1 MDLAYRCLFA
11 LALSFVP
18 LAAEDWPD
26 FRGAGRDGRSAE
38 TVGVAWADK
47 GPEVLWERSVGPGF
61 SNPVVAHDR
70 VLLFHRVGDE
80 EVLEALDR
88 SSGKTVWKFAYPTNY
103 RDSFGFDPGPRA
115 SPVVVGG
122 QVYTFGAQ
130 GVLSCVS
137 FATGKKIWQI
147 EANKKHGVDK
157 GYFGAAGAPLVDG
170 SRLFLNLGGKDGAGI
185 LALDKDTGRELWRA
199 LDHEA
204 GYSSPVFATLHG
216 EPRIVFFTREGI
228 VVVKPEGEIVYQKRW
243 RARMDASVNA
253 AVPVVDGD
261 IVFIS
266 ASYGTGAIALDFGG
280 GDEPRELWSGEES
293 LTNHYA
299 SAVVKDGVLYGY
311 HGRQEYGPSLRAV
324 DLRTGKVLW
333 SVDGFGAGTVTLA
346 GDTLLLLRE
355 DGELVAAPADPAAF
369 KPSARA
375 QVLAATTRAYPA
387 LSDGVLFARDE
398 KTLVALRL
406 K

>member
-1 MDLAYRCLFA
+1 MDLAYRSL
-11 LALSFVP
+11 LALLLGFSP
-18 LAAEDWPD
+18 LIAEDWPD
-26 FRGAGRDGRSAE
+26 FRGTGRDGRTAE
-38 TVGVAWADK
+38 AVGLGWGDS
-47 GPEVLWERSVGPGF
+47 GPDVLWERSVGPGF
-61 SNPVVAHDR
+61 SNPVAAHDR

-88 SSGKTVWKFAYPTNY
+88 ESGETVWKFAYPTHY

-115 SPVVVGG
+115 SPVVAGG

-147 EANKKHGVDK
+147 EANKQFGADK
-157 GYFGAAGAPLVDG
+157 GYFGAAGTPLVDG
-170 SRLFLNLGGKDGAGI
+170 SRVFLNLGGQDGAGI
-185 LALDKDTGRELWRA
+185 IAFDKDTGRELWRA

-216 EPRIVFFTREGI
+216 EPRVLFFTREGI
-228 VVVKPEGEIVYQKRW
+228 VITKPEGEIVYQKHW
-243 RARMDASVNA
+243 RARMNASVNA

-261 IVFIS
+261 VVFVS
-266 ASYGTGAIALDFGG
+266 ASYGTGAIALDFSD
-280 GDEPRELWSGEES
+280 GDEARELWSGEDS

-299 SAVVKDGVLYGY
+299 SAVAKDGVLYGY

-324 DLRTGKVLW
+324 ELKTGKVLW
-333 SVDGFGAGTVTLA
+333 NVDGFGAGTVTLA

-355 DGELVAAPADPAAF
+355 DGELVAAPADAEAF
-369 KPSARA
+369 QPVARA